1 LGSGSRFGAG
11 RRFGPGLGQTG
22 RFGNPAAPVP
32 APASAAS
39 SVVRACRS
47 LSAVRACRF
56 PSAVRACRSS
66 SAGAPPA
73 FCEGTSTGASETGSA
88 GSGSG
93 SEGSTGGAAGSSGA
107 TGSKGSSDST
117 GGTSG
122 SKGSNGSNG
131 ANDDSASA
139 SSRCSVESTRTTATE
154 VSRPLNHLLLTVTNT
169 GSGNCDLVGYPAVR
183 FDEAQSVPPAIED
196 SKPQAVVTL
205 APGESG
211 YASVL
216 LSAADGSGSGG
227 YEAKSLAVYFDQ
239 DASVAAQPSLP
250 AKGVHIDD
258 SLRVSYWQSTMADAL
273 TW

>member
-1 LGSGSRFGAG
+1 MSTRSNRTRMLVAAALTAATLTMTACNNGED
-11 RRFGPGLGQTG
+11 
-22 RFGNPAAPVP
+22 GNNEGAAP
-32 APASAAS
+32 AGSASTAS
-39 SVVRACRS
+39 TK
-47 LSAVRACRF
+47 
-56 PSAVRACRSS
+56 PSASPSKANGGT
-66 SAGAPPA
+66 SAGA
-73 FCEGTSTGASETGSA
+73 GQTVSA

-93 SEGSTGGAAGSSGA
+93 SEGSTGGSTGGAAGSSGT
-107 TGSKGSSDST
+107 TGSKGSSDSAS
-117 GGTSG
+117 GTSG
-122 SKGSNGSNG
+122 TKGSNGSN
-131 ANDDSASA
+131 DDSASA
-139 SSRCSVESTRTTATE
+139 HSRCSVESTRTTATE

-169 GSGNCDLVGYPAVR
+169 GAGNCDLVGYPAVR

-216 LSAADGSGSGG
+216 LSSADGSGSGG
-227 YEAKSLAVYFDQ
+227 STVKSLAVYFDLE
-239 DASVAAQPSLP
+239 ASAAAQPSLP